1 MDKATGLKE
10 LVKRHGWDP
19 ADLVAFG
26 DGQNDL
32 SMLNYVGQSYGM
44 ANGDP
49 RVLAVTKFTAPTN
62 DENGVFKTIEKL
74 LTD

>member
-1 MDKATGLKE
+1 MLEAVSSGYGNLDIIVAGMDKATGLKK

-44 ANGDP
+44 ANGT
-49 RVLAVTKFTAPTN
+49 R
-62 DENGVFKTIEKL
+62 GY
-74 LTD
+74 